1 MIMTN
6 RSMVDF
12 YRSKMQKDIRSLT
25 DASSNGNG
33 DPYPASL

>member
-12 YRSKMQKDIRSLT
+12 YRSKMQKDILTLT
-25 DASSNGNG
+25 DASSKGNV
-33 DPYPASL
+33 DP